1 MVSVVLDSGGAMA
14 HNRKYPP
21 KTFGYVQL
29 ALPVSFEDIGFL
41 DNGGG
46 KGMDKVREPSAWNP
60 TFDPNQTPSLNMI
73 SSQELISSYKKITDF
88 AAWQAVMFVVTKGR
102 RREPTFVITGSSY
115 LTALLKAGYD
125 RLPPEAERTTEE
137 RLLAETYEK
146 MAGALQLTS
155 NNGVADGDEEDEDDE

>member
-14 HNRKYPP
+14 HNRKYPLQ
-21 KTFGYVQL
+21 TFGYVQL

-115 LTALLKAGYD
+115 LTTLLKAGYD
-125 RLPPEAERTTEE
+125 LLPLEAERSTEE

-146 MAGALQLTS
+146 MVSALRLSVNGA
-155 NNGVADGDEEDEDDE
+155 GDELTEDDEDDE